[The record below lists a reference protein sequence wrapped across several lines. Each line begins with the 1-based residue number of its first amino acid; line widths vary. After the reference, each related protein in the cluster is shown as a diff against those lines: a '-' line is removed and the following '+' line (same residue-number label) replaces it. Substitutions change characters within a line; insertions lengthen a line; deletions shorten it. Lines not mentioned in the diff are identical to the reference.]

1 MITPN
6 SVCKPPLF
14 IFRQPDVKKMKTQL
28 RRDIGALCDAARR
41 NRQSPEVIPVRCERN
56 LNGGLHD
63 DIIAYAIRRT
73 VSFVAPLAY
82 AHPILFNFALF
93 KSE

>member
-6 SVCKPPLF
+6 SVCKPVLV
-14 IFRQPDVKKMKTQL
+14 ILRQANMEKMKTQP
-28 RRDIGALCDAARR
+28 RRRASALCDAARR
-41 NRQSPEVIPVRCERN
+41 NRQSPEVIPVRRERN